1 MIGFNPLF
9 PGPAIRPLVRQRSCL
24 KEVRTFEL
32 PVNGMVVSE
41 ETLDLGINPCL
52 YRELPCEC
60 FVILKVR
67 EPIPAAADGLPVTV
81 VTPSGST
88 TSTTTPSGSTTGNKK
103 TPVIDHDNNPVT
115 GSDLSPY
122 TDAYVFIDKSLGIFR
137 FVNFRSNGGGQV
149 NAPADGGGETPAV
162 QSVRASK

>member
-1 MIGFNPLF
+1 MNNMFNPLF
-9 PGPAIRPLVRQRSCL
+9 PSPLGFPRVGRRRSYL
-24 KEVRTFEL
+24 KEIRTFEL

-137 FVNFRSNGGGQV
+137 FVNFRSGGGTPV
-149 NAPADGGGETPAV
+149 NTPADGGGATPAV
-162 QSVRASK
+162 VSQ

>member
-1 MIGFNPLF
+1 MNNMFNPFF
-9 PGPAIRPLVRQRSCL
+9 PSPFGVPRVGRRRSCL

-32 PVNGMVVSE
+32 PVNGMVVSD

-88 TSTTTPSGSTTGNKK
+88 TSTTTPGSSTTGNKK
-103 TPVIDHDNNPVT
+103 NPVIDHDNNPVT
-115 GSDLSPY
+115 GSDLSAY

-137 FVNFRSNGGGQV
+137 FVNFRTGGGTPV
-149 NAPADGGGETPAV
+149 NTPADGGQTPAV
-162 QSVRASK
+162 VNK

>member
-1 MIGFNPLF
+1 MNRFFNPFF
-9 PGPAIRPLVRQRSCL
+9 PGPVIPPVPRRKSCL
-24 KEVRTFEL
+24 KEIKTFEL
-32 PVNGMVVSE
+32 PVSGMTVSE
-41 ETLDLGINPCL
+41 NTLDLGINPCL

-67 EPIPAAADGLPVTV
+67 EQVPAGGDGLPVTV
-81 VTPSGST
+81 VTPSGPT

-103 TPVIDHDNNPVT
+103 TPVVDHDNNPVT

-137 FVNFRSNGGGQV
+137 FVNFRGNGV
-149 NAPADGGGETPAV
+149 PSASANVDDTPV
-162 QSVRASK
+162 VASK